1 MLVIRSRGKF
11 MSKRVSAILGI
22 ALLSA
27 PGIAAA
33 KDKQDSRLQAMLECE
48 SVSASEARLQCYDQA
63 VAALKPAVA
72 QGTVVVKEKNAPVT
86 LGGVVK
92 ASGASGG
99 NRFWL
104 ELENGDRWALLPG
117 KTRREPPPPGTT
129 VKVSRTLMGSY
140 YVSAPNWPQSE
151 AKFLGNGS

>member
-1 MLVIRSRGKF
+1 
-11 MSKRVSAILGI
+11 MSKCVSMIAGF
-22 ALLSA
+22 ALLSV
-27 PGIAAA
+27 PGIAVA
-33 KDKQDSRLQAMLECE
+33 KDKPRLEAVLACE
-48 SVSASEARLQCYDQA
+48 SISANEARLQCYDQA

-72 QGTVVVKEKNAPVT
+72 RGSLVVKETNDPVT

-99 NRFWL
+99 NRFWV

-117 KTRREPPPPGTT
+117 KTRRNPPAPGTT
-129 VKVSRTLMGSY
+129 VKVSRTLMGNY
-140 YVSAPNWPQSE
+140 YVSGPKWPESE